1 MLEDFVYYK
10 GNNGRSPIIT
20 KEIMGDL
27 PLCSPLSHYFL
38 YNTNISGIGWLV
50 GGSFI
55 RETFLATLRFHY
67 CHAVNTAQKNKL
79 ETVQW
84 KKVFVVHSF

>member
-1 MLEDFVYYK
+1 
-10 GNNGRSPIIT
+10 
-20 KEIMGDL
+20 MGDL
-27 PLCSPLSHYFL
+27 LLCSPISCYFR

-55 RETFLATLRFHY
+55 SETFLAILRFH
-67 CHAVNTAQKNKL
+67 CHALNTAQKNKL

-84 KKVFVVHSF
+84 KKVFVAHSF